1 MAAIPRSEPFAQRAC
16 PLGACDGSGW
26 ILGPEDVARPCECRE
41 QRLRRGRVRGVAS
54 AIPPRY
60 RGVSFDRPPVADM
73 ARQAETREAVSRA
86 QAFIEEVGSNLQ
98 EGRGLWLFGDTG
110 TGKTTL
116 AMLVSK
122 AALDSGHS
130 VAIYSLPKLLAR
142 IRRTYDGEPD
152 EDSYGAFFERLTS
165 VDLLHID
172 DFGAEKRSDWVLE
185 QLYALVNERY
195 EDKRSIMLT
204 TNLTMDKLEDQIGR
218 RTVSRLTETCE
229 QIPLFGTDRRPEN
242 APY

>member
-1 MAAIPRSEPFAQRAC
+1 MAARPRSEPFAEVAC

-41 QRLRRGRVRGVAS
+41 QRLKRGRVRGVAS

-60 RGVSFDRPPVADM
+60 QGVSFDRPPVSDM
-73 ARQAETREAVSRA
+73 ARSPETDGVVEKIRE
-86 QAFIEEVGSNLQ
+86 FISNLDLRLE
-98 EGRGLWLFGDTG
+98 EGRGLWLSGDTG

-122 AALDSGHS
+122 EALHKGHS

-142 IRRTYDGEPD
+142 IRRTYDAGPD
-152 EDSYGAFFERLTS
+152 GDSYSTFFERLTT

-195 EDKRSIMLT
+195 EDCLLYTS
-204 TNLTMDKLEDQIGR
+204 D
-218 RTVSRLTETCE
+218 
-229 QIPLFGTDRRPEN
+229 
-242 APY
+242 